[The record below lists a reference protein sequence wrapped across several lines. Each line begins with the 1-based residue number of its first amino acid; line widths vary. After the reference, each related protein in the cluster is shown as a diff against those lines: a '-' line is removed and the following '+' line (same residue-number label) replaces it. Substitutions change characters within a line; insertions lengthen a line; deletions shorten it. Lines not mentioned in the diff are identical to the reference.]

1 MNNTVILIGRLANDI
16 DLRYTS
22 NNKPVINQSIAVT
35 RNQKNQEGVYE
46 TDFINFQVWGKI
58 AKAMNEYCK
67 KGDLIAIRGQLRVD
81 NYQDK
86 DGNKK
91 SKTYVLLENIS
102 FLASKPKKEKTNT
115 EVMKEVMEKKDPFQ
129 DFAEETEE
137 QFEFPF

>member
-1 MNNTVILIGRLANDI
+1 MNNTVILIGRLTNDI
-16 DLRYTS
+16 DLRYTI
-22 NNKPVINQSIAVT
+22 NNRPVINQSIAVA

-58 AKAMNEYCK
+58 AETMNDYCK

-86 DGNKK
+86 DGNKR
-91 SKTYVLLENIS
+91 SKTYVLAEKIT
-102 FLASKPKKEKTNT
+102 FLATKPKKEKTNT
-115 EVMKEVMEKKDPFQ
+115 EVMKEVMEEKDPFQ